1 MNQQI
6 SSSEEDI
13 EREKEILMTTI
24 EEQLH
29 EKELLERK
37 GHLEQMREILR

>member
-37 GHLEQMREILR
+37 DHLEQMREILR